1 MKPFK
6 IPQQWYW
13 EWGMPIH
20 HHHWAKKCN
29 KNCTV
34 QENVFM
40 PQYYLPGGS
49 TLHIAMYLYFMWQ
62 GTMTRMS
69 WFSVLFSLCLLGT
82 RLLPMH
88 LWSSLFTALETCRVC
103 LPVADGCRMVVL
115 CRYSRR
121 HYWSFTELFFATI
134 SAVYVSCLPSDVCN
148 KSSTQNPVSTSAIWG
163 EMLQFNF
170 SDRIAC
176 VMISVR

>member
-29 KNCTV
+29 KNYTV

-49 TLHIAMYLYFMWQ
+49 TLQIAMYLYFM
-62 GTMTRMS
+62 
-69 WFSVLFSLCLLGT
+69 
-82 RLLPMH
+82 
-88 LWSSLFTALETCRVC
+88 
-103 LPVADGCRMVVL
+103 
-115 CRYSRR
+115 
-121 HYWSFTELFFATI
+121 
-134 SAVYVSCLPSDVCN
+134 
-148 KSSTQNPVSTSAIWG
+148 
-163 EMLQFNF
+163 
-170 SDRIAC
+170 
-176 VMISVR
+176 